1 MKKSLIFLGVIVFLA
16 ACSGFEQVDPQI
28 VNSGENLIEKVV
40 FDVLPIKD
48 GDVIET
54 RASAIPNGGVV
65 AFGWE
70 ATDTVAIFPESGSQ
84 VYFTIDE
91 SNVGKSTA
99 SFDGGGWALKPNHN
113 YISYYPFVG
122 DIYLKRNKIPV
133 SFTGQKQIG
142 TSSPLNGARY
152 VLATDPATSE
162 NGVLRFSYNTLNTI
176 INVNATLPAG
186 TYTKASLTVS
196 DPLFV
201 EEGTYSLD
209 DQTIVGTKYSTTL
222 KIDLEDVTLTRQ
234 GTIPIY
240 FMSAPVD
247 LKNKEVTVKIISS
260 DGKKYECVKTPS
272 KTYEAGTR
280 YGLTCDNMQQSNAGN
295 IVFADANIKAA
306 LVAAFDKEGDG
317 ELSYMEAAAVTSIEG
332 VFGTKKTYTSFDE
345 FQYFTGVT
353 SIPANMFEGW
363 QITSIIL
370 PESVSSIG
378 NYAFRDCV
386 KLISISIPDLV
397 NTINQGMFRDCIRLS
412 SISLPESLLKIRS
425 YAFAGCSN
433 LASISIPESV
443 TSIDTGAFENCSGL
457 SGISI
462 PGLVNSIGNGAF
474 SGCNNITSI
483 SLPEGLTS
491 IGANTFYNC
500 SSLTFISIPES
511 VASIGEYAFYNC
523 SSLTSISIPLDVY
536 KIGKYTFY
544 GCSNLTRIS
553 IPDSVIS
560 IGLAAFCGCSNL
572 TSITIPDSVISIDG
586 SAFENCSS
594 LINITLPESVSSI
607 GNDAFL
613 NCSSLTSITL
623 PESLVSIGAHAFQA
637 CTGLTSI
644 TIPDGVLK
652 INDFTF
658 NACSGLTSITLPES
672 VTSIGGSAFYGCSS
686 LTSITIP
693 ESVTSIGGSAF
704 RKCSSLTSISLPE
717 SVTSI
722 GSYAFSNCSSLTSI
736 TIPESVTSVEEDLF
750 FECFSLTSVSLPLGL
765 TSIGKSAFQKC
776 GSLTSITIPA
786 QVTSIGEY
794 AFDRCDN
801 LAIMT
806 VNAVSPPQAGASM
819 LNSTK
824 ISRSSSGVIYVP
836 AGSVTA
842 YKEADQWN
850 IYSDKIYSVESG
862 YVPPVDDGGDD

>member
-1 MKKSLIFLGVIVFLA
+1 MKRLLFWAASICILA
-16 ACSGFEQVDPQI
+16 ACSGLEQPEFVLDAPVEGNI
-28 VNSGENLIEKVV
+28 VEKVV

-54 RASAIPNGGVV
+54 KASAIPNGGVV

-70 ATDTVAIFPESGSQ
+70 ATDTVAIFPDSGSQ

-152 VLATDPATSE
+152 FLAADPATSE

-209 DQTIVGTKYSTTL
+209 DQTIVGMKYSTTL

-306 LVAAFDKEGDG
+306 LVAAFDTEGDG

-353 SIPANMFEGW
+353 TIPAYMFAGW

-370 PESVSSIG
+370 PESVSYIDS
-378 NYAFRDCV
+378 YAFKDCV
-386 KLISISIPDLV
+386 MLTSIEIPSLVESINYSV
-397 NTINQGMFRDCIRLS
+397 FYGCSRLS
-412 SISLPESLLKIRS
+412 SII
-425 YAFAGCSN
+425 
-433 LASISIPESV
+433 IPETV
-443 TSIDTGAFENCSGL
+443 TN
-457 SGISI
+457 
-462 PGLVNSIGNGAF
+462 IG
-474 SGCNNITSI
+474 GC
-483 SLPEGLTS
+483 
-491 IGANTFYNC
+491 
-500 SSLTFISIPES
+500 
-511 VASIGEYAFYNC
+511 AFYNC
-523 SSLTSISIPLDVY
+523 SSLTSIAIPESVTQIQVSAFYGCSSLTSINIPESVTS
-536 KIGKYTFY
+536 IAGYTFY
-544 GCSNLTRIS
+544 GCRS
-553 IPDSVIS
+553 
-560 IGLAAFCGCSNL
+560 L
-572 TSITIPDSVISIDG
+572 TSITIPESIAIIG
-586 SAFENCSS
+586 EAAFS
-594 LINITLPESVSSI
+594 
-607 GNDAFL
+607 G
-613 NCSSLTSITL
+613 CSSLTSITI
-623 PESLVSIGAHAFQA
+623 PEAVYRIEAGTFFDCSS
-637 CTGLTSI
+637 LTSI
-644 TIPDGVLK
+644 TIPESV
-652 INDFTF
+652 TF
-658 NACSGLTSITLPES
+658 IGNHAFSDCSSLTSITIPQAVFRIESGTFNGCKNLTSVNILGSITSLEDHAFGGCSSLPTITIPESVTTIGEYAFIGCSSLTSINIPNS
-672 VTSIGGSAFYGCSS
+672 VTSIGNRAFYGCSS

-693 ESVTSIGGSAF
+693 DSVTRVGG
-704 RKCSSLTSISLPE
+704 
-717 SVTSI
+717 
-722 GSYAFSNCSSLTSI
+722 YAFYYCRRLD
-736 TIPESVTSVEEDLF
+736 TIV
-750 FECFSLTSVSLPLGL
+750 C
-765 TSIGKSAFQKC
+765 
-776 GSLTSITIPA
+776 
-786 QVTSIGEY
+786 
-794 AFDRCDN
+794 
-801 LAIMT
+801 LANT
-806 VNAVSPPQAGASM
+806 PP
-819 LNSTK
+819 
-824 ISRSSSGVIYVP
+824 SGVDDGTFTFTNGCGIYVP
-836 AGSVTA
+836 AGSVNA
-842 YKEADQWN
+842 YKTADGWSLYADR
-850 IYSDKIYSVESG
+850 IYSTEGG
-862 YVPPVDDGGDD
+862 YVPPVGDGGDD